1 MSDFFYSQKYFNN
14 FNRTLFWVSSV
25 TDISHSI
32 YKSQFLLSLHLLKL
46 KRVLNN
52 KCIMEKEVQ
61 KLICDANEAVARV
74 AHKTNEVCAIYPITP
89 ASPMGEH
96 VDVYSSNG
104 ETNIWNNIPRIV
116 EMQSEGGAAG
126 AVHGSLQAGALTTT
140 FTASQG
146 LLLMIPNMYKIAG
159 ELLPTVI
166 HVAARTIATHALSIF
181 GDHSDVMATRQTGF
195 SMLFG
200 GSVQEAQDFALIS
213 QTATLKSRIPFLNI
227 FDGFRTSHE
236 ISKIDAI
243 SDNTIKSMM
252 PEDKIMA
259 HKKRSLDPDH
269 PVVRGTSQNPDV
281 FFQAREAANTF
292 YDKVP
297 EIVQNTMDEF
307 YKHTGRKY
315 SLFYYVGHQEAEKLI
330 VIMGSGQGPVLE
342 AVDTM
347 VKNGEKVGA
356 IIVRLFR
363 PFSISHFI
371 DAIPKTVKNVAVL
384 DRTKEPGSIGEPL
397 YLDIVTAFNESNRD
411 MPRIIG
417 GRFGLSSKEFDPA
430 MVKSVYDEL
439 DKDIPKNHFTIGIND
454 DVSHTSLEIGSRL
467 ETVKSTFNCMFY
479 GLGSDGT
486 VGANKNSIKI
496 IGETTDNY
504 VQGYFV
510 YDSKKAGAQTV
521 SHLRF
526 GPKPIYSTYLIH
538 KANFIAC
545 HQFNFIEKYDILKNI
560 KKGGTFLLNAPFS
573 NETIWNN
580 LPRRMQEEI
589 IENELEFYVIDA
601 TNVAQ
606 EAKLGKRTNTIL
618 QTCFF
623 AISGIL
629 PKEEAIEKIKNAIV
643 KSYAHKGDKVVQMNF
658 NAVDKSLEN
667 LQKVDYPKKITNNRE
682 LKSMMTGTDDPF
694 VKEILGKILAGK
706 GDELPVSAFPVDG
719 TFPTGTTQYEKRGIA
734 DFIPIWDDEHLCTQ
748 CNKCVVICPHAAIRA
763 KVVSNTDLVDAPKTL
778 KTIAA
783 KGRPFKSDV
792 ESYVLQVSP
801 EDCTGCDLC
810 VAVCP
815 AVSKEIDDF
824 KSINM
829 HKKLDVEKEENINW
843 DYFVNLPEYDRT
855 ALQITN
861 VKGSQF
867 LEPLFEF
874 SGACS
879 GCGETPYIKLLTQL
893 FGDSILIA
901 NATGCSS
908 IYGGNL
914 PTTPYKTNEFG
925 RGPAWANSLFEDN
938 AEFGLGMKLALSKK
952 QEIAVDLLKSLELLV
967 GSEIVEAILN
977 NPEETEIQKAKK
989 IDDIEILKKTLKTI
1003 DNDDDAV
1010 KLNQLT
1016 EYLRRKAV
1024 WILGGDGWAYDIG
1037 YGGVDHVLASGEDI
1051 NIMVLDTE
1059 VYSNT
1064 GGQTSKATPLGASAK
1079 FSVSGKR
1086 TSKKSL
1092 ALQAV
1097 SYENVY
1103 VAQVAIGAKDL
1114 QTLKAIEEAM
1124 AYPGPSI
1131 IIAYSHCGE
1140 HGYDL
1145 KDGALQQEK
1154 AVETGYWPL
1163 FRFNPSKPKGKK
1175 FKLDSKAPSLPL
1187 SDFMYNETRFTRV
1200 VKENAELGESL
1211 LKQAQEEVNNKWER
1225 LDLYRNM

>member
-1 MSDFFYSQKYFNN
+1 MK
-14 FNRTLFWVSSV
+14 
-25 TDISHSI
+25 
-32 YKSQFLLSLHLLKL
+32 
-46 KRVLNN
+46 N
-52 KCIMEKEVQ
+52 KTQ
-61 KLICDANEAVARV
+61 KLICDANEAVAIV
-74 AHKTNEVCAIYPITP
+74 SHKVNEVCAIYPITP

-104 ETNIWNNIPRIV
+104 QKNIWGNIPRIV
-116 EMQSEGGAAG
+116 EMQSEGGASG

-181 GDHSDVMATRQTGF
+181 GDHSDVMAARQTGF

-200 GSVQEAQDFALIS
+200 GSVQEAMDFALIS
-213 QTATLKSRIPFLNI
+213 QVATLKSRIPFLNI

-243 SDNTIKSMM
+243 PDDVIKAMM
-252 PEDKIMA
+252 PEDEIMA

-269 PVVRGTSQNPDV
+269 PVIRGTSQNPDV
-281 FFQAREAANTF
+281 FFQAREASNPF
-292 YDKVP
+292 YEKVP
-297 EIVQNTMDEF
+297 EIVQKVMDDF

-315 SLFYYVGHQEAEKLI
+315 SLFHYIGHLEAERVI
-330 VIMGSGQGPVLE
+330 IIMGSGEG
-342 AVDTM
+342 AVRETVNTM
-347 VKNGEKVGA
+347 VNQDEKVGA
-356 IIVRLFR
+356 LFVRLFR

-371 DAIPKTVKNVAVL
+371 EELPKTVKKIAVL
-384 DRTKEPGSIGEPL
+384 DRTKEPGSTGEPL
-397 YLDIVTAFNESNRD
+397 YLDVVTAFAESTRK
-411 MPRIIG
+411 MPTIVG
-417 GRFGLSSKEFDPA
+417 GRYGLSSKEFNPA
-430 MVKSVYDEL
+430 MVKGVYDEL
-439 DKDIPKNHFTIGIND
+439 IKATPKNHFTIGIND
-454 DVSHTSLEIGSRL
+454 DVSHTSLTYNPVFNTQKE
-467 ETVKSTFNCMFY
+467 TFNCMFY

-496 IGETTDNY
+496 IGETTNNY

-510 YDSKKAGAQTV
+510 YDSKKAGAQTI

-526 GPKPIYSTYLIH
+526 GPDPIYASYLIN
-538 KANFIAC
+538 AADFVAC
-545 HQFNFIEKYDILKNI
+545 HQFNFIQKYDVLKKI
-560 KKGGTFLLNAPFS
+560 KKGGTFLLNSPYS
-573 NETIWNN
+573 NTKIWDV
-580 LPRRMQEEI
+580 LPQIMQEEI
-589 IENELEFYVIDA
+589 IDKELKFYVVDA
-601 TNVAQ
+601 SKVAL
-606 EAKLGKRTNTIL
+606 EANLGKRTNTIL

-623 AISGIL
+623 AISGVL
-629 PKEEAIEKIKNAIV
+629 PKDEAIQKIKDAIV
-643 KSYAHKGDKVVQMNF
+643 KSYSHKGDKIVQMNF

-667 LQKVDYPKKITNNRE
+667 LQQVKYSKRITSDTQ
-682 LKSMMTGTDDPF
+682 LKPIMSGNPDPF
-694 VKEILGKILAGK
+694 VKEVLGMILQGK
-706 GDELPVSAFPVDG
+706 GDDLPVSAFPVDG
-719 TFPTGTTQYEKRGIA
+719 TFPVGTTQYEKRGIA
-734 DFIPIWDDEHLCTQ
+734 DFIPIWDDENLCTQ
-748 CNKCVVICPHAAIRA
+748 CNKCVAICPHAAIRA
-763 KVVSNTDLVDAPKTL
+763 KVVSNKDLVNAPKSL
-778 KTIAA
+778 KTVPA
-783 KGRPFKSDV
+783 KGRPFNSET

-801 EDCTGCDLC
+801 QDCTGCDLC

-815 AVSKEIDDF
+815 AISKEIDDF

-829 HKKLDVEKEENINW
+829 KKKLDVETEEVINW
-843 DYFVNLPEYDRT
+843 DYFINLPNYNRAE
-855 ALQITN
+855 LQITN

-879 GCGETPYIKLLTQL
+879 GCGETPYIKMLTQL
-893 FGDSILIA
+893 YGDSILIA

-938 AEFGLGMKLALSKK
+938 AEFGFGMKLALSKK
-952 QEIAVDLLKSLELLV
+952 QEIAINLLKSLELLV
-967 GSEIVEAILN
+967 GSKIVEAILN
-977 NPEETEIQKAKK
+977 NPEETEAQKKQK
-989 IDDIEILKKTLKTI
+989 IEDIITLKKTLELL
-1003 DNDDDAV
+1003 DNDDDAI
-1010 KLNQLT
+1010 KLNHLT
-1016 EYLRRKAV
+1016 EYLRKKAV

-1086 TSKKSL
+1086 TGKKSL

-1097 SYENVY
+1097 SYGNVY
-1103 VAQVAIGAKDL
+1103 VAQVAMGAKDL
-1114 QTLKAIEEAM
+1114 QTLKAIEEAA
-1124 AYPGPSI
+1124 AYPGTSI
-1131 IIAYSHCGE
+1131 IIAYSQCIE

-1145 KDGALQQEK
+1145 KNGASQQAK
-1154 AVETGYWPL
+1154 AVETGFWPL
-1163 FRFNPSKPKGKK
+1163 FRFDPSKPKGKK
-1175 FKLDSKAPSLPL
+1175 FKLDSKAPSAPI
-1187 SDFMYNETRFTRV
+1187 SDFMYNESRFTRV
-1200 VKENAELGESL
+1200 VKENAKLGAKL
-1211 LKQAQEEVNNKWER
+1211 LKEAQEEVNTKWER
-1225 LDLYRNM
+1225 LELFRGL

>member
-1 MSDFFYSQKYFNN
+1 MKKN
-14 FNRTLFWVSSV
+14 FP
-25 TDISHSI
+25 
-32 YKSQFLLSLHLLKL
+32 
-46 KRVLNN
+46 
-52 KCIMEKEVQ
+52 

-96 VDVYSSNG
+96 VDVFSSKG
-104 ETNIWNNIPRIV
+104 QKNIWGNVPRIV
-116 EMQSEGGAAG
+116 EMQSEGGASG

-159 ELLPTVI
+159 ELLPSVI
-166 HVAARTIATHALSIF
+166 HVAARTVATHALSIF

-200 GSVQEAQDFALIS
+200 GSVQEAMDFALIS
-213 QTATLKSRIPFLNI
+213 QVAALRSRVPFLNI

-243 SDNTIKSMM
+243 PDDVIKAMM
-252 PEDKIMA
+252 PEDKIME

-269 PVVRGTSQNPDV
+269 PVIRGTSQNPDV
-281 FFQAREAANTF
+281 FFQAREASNP
-292 YDKVP
+292 YYEKVP
-297 EIVQNTMDEF
+297 GIVQEVMDDF
-307 YKHTGRKY
+307 YKHTGRRY
-315 SLFYYVGHQEAEKLI
+315 SVFYYLGHPEAERVV
-330 VIMGSGQGPVLE
+330 VIMGSGQGAVRE
-342 AVDTM
+342 AVEAMANKD
-347 VKNGEKVGA
+347 EKVGVVF
-356 IIVRLFR
+356 VRLYR
-363 PFSISHFI
+363 PFSVSHFI
-371 DAIPKTVKNVAVL
+371 ESLPASVKKIAVL
-384 DRTKEPGSIGEPL
+384 DRTKEPGSTGEPL
-397 YLDIVTAFNESNRD
+397 YQDVITALVENHRNID
-411 MPRIIG
+411 VIG
-417 GRFGLSSKEFDPA
+417 GRYGLSSKEFTPQ
-430 MVKSVYDEL
+430 MVKGVFDEL
-439 DKDIPKNHFTIGIND
+439 AKEKPKNHFTVGIND
-454 DVSHTSLEIGSRL
+454 DISHTSLESDPAFK
-467 ETVKSTFNCMFY
+467 VKRTTINCMFY

-496 IGETTDNY
+496 IGDTTENY

-510 YDSKKAGAQTV
+510 YDSKKAGAQTI

-526 GPKPIYSTYLIH
+526 GPEPIYSSYLID
-538 KANFIAC
+538 KADFIAS
-545 HQFNFIEKYDILKNI
+545 HQFNFIERYDMIADLKQ
-560 KKGGTFLLNAPFS
+560 GGTFLLNSPFS
-573 NETIWNN
+573 KEEIWDK
-580 LPRRMQEEI
+580 LPKKMQEGI
-589 IENELEFYVIDA
+589 IEKEAKFYVVDA
-601 TNVAQ
+601 TKVAH
-606 EAKLGKRTNTIL
+606 EANLGKRTNTVL

-629 PKEEAIEKIKNAIV
+629 PKDEAIQKIKDAIV
-643 KSYAHKGDKVVQMNF
+643 KSYAHKGDAVVEMNF

-667 LQKVDYPKKITNNRE
+667 LYQVDYPKKVSSE
-682 LKSMMTGTDDPF
+682 KGLLSAMTDAPDGF
-694 VKEILGKILAGK
+694 VKEVLEKILGGH

-719 TFPTGTTQYEKRGIA
+719 TFPTGTTQYEKSGIA
-734 DFIPIWDDEHLCTQ
+734 NFIPIWDDEVLCTQ
-748 CNKCVVICPHAAIRA
+748 CNKCVAICPHAAIRA
-763 KVVSNTDLVDAPKTL
+763 KVVPNEVMADAPDSL
-778 KTIAA
+778 KSVPA
-783 KGRPFKSDV
+783 KGRPFSTET

-815 AVSKEIDDF
+815 AESKEIENF
-824 KSINM
+824 KAINM
-829 HKKLDVEKEENINW
+829 RKKLDFDAVENVNW
-843 DYFVNLPEYDRT
+843 DYFINLPDYDRS

-879 GCGETPYIKLLTQL
+879 GCGETPYIKMLTQL
-893 FGDSILIA
+893 YGDSIIIA

-914 PTTPYKTNEFG
+914 PTTPYKTNKDG

-938 AEFGLGMKLALSKK
+938 AEFGFGMKLALTKK
-952 QEIAVDLLKSLELLV
+952 QEIAVNLLKQLKNVVGEELT
-967 GSEIVEAILN
+967 EAILT
-977 NPEETEIQKAKK
+977 NPEETEEQRGQKFDDIDSLKEILAGVKDNPDAKK
-989 IDDIEILKKTLKTI
+989 LS
-1003 DNDDDAV
+1003 
-1010 KLNQLT
+1010 QLT
-1016 EYLRRKAV
+1016 EYLRKKGV

-1037 YGGVDHVLASGEDI
+1037 YGGVDHVLASGEDV

-1086 TSKKSL
+1086 TGKKSL
-1092 ALQAV
+1092 ALQAI

-1103 VAQVAIGAKDL
+1103 VAQVAMGAKDL
-1114 QTLKAIEEAM
+1114 QTLKAIEEAA
-1124 AYPGPSI
+1124 AYPGPSLI
-1131 IIAYSHCGE
+1131 VAYSHCGE

-1145 KDGALQQEK
+1145 KDGATQQQK

-1163 FRFNPSKPKGKK
+1163 FRFDPSKPKGKK
-1175 FKLDSKAPSLPL
+1175 FKLDSKEPTKPL

-1200 VKENAELGESL
+1200 VKEDAALGEKL
-1211 LKQAQEEVNNKWER
+1211 LKQAQEEVETKWER
-1225 LDLYRNM
+1225 LELFRNM

>member
-1 MSDFFYSQKYFNN
+1 MK
-14 FNRTLFWVSSV
+14 
-25 TDISHSI
+25 
-32 YKSQFLLSLHLLKL
+32 
-46 KRVLNN
+46 
-52 KCIMEKEVQ
+52 KEFP

-96 VDVYSSNG
+96 VDVYSSKNQQ
-104 ETNIWNNIPRIV
+104 NIWKNVPRIV
-116 EMQSEGGAAG
+116 EMQSEGGASG

-146 LLLMIPNMYKIAG
+146 LLLMIPNMYKMAG
-159 ELLPTVI
+159 ELLPSVI

-213 QTATLKSRIPFLNI
+213 QVATLNSRVPFLNI

-243 SDNTIKSMM
+243 PDDIIKAMM
-252 PEDKIMA
+252 PEDKIME
-259 HKKRSLDPDH
+259 HKKRSLDPDS
-269 PVVRGTSQNPDV
+269 PVIRGTSQNPDV
-281 FFQAREAANTF
+281 FFQAREAANN
-292 YDKVP
+292 YYQKVP
-297 EIVQNTMDEF
+297 GIVQETMDEF
-307 YKHTGRKY
+307 YEHTGRRY
-315 SLFYYVGHQEAEKLI
+315 SLFYYVGHPEAEKVV
-330 VIMGSGQGPVLE
+330 VIMGSAQGPVME

-363 PFSISHFI
+363 PFSISHFV
-371 DAIPKTVKNVAVL
+371 DALPKTVKKVAVL
-384 DRTKEPGSIGEPL
+384 DRTKEPGSTGEPL
-397 YLDIVTAFNESNRD
+397 YLDIVTAFAESDRD
-411 MPRIIG
+411 MPKIIG
-417 GRFGLSSKEFDPA
+417 GRYGLSSKEFDPA
-430 MVKSVYDEL
+430 MVKAVYDEL
-439 DKDIPKNHFTIGIND
+439 DKENSKNHFTIGIND
-454 DVSHTSLEIGSRL
+454 DVSNTSLEIGSRFH
-467 ETVKSTFNCMFY
+467 TVKNTFNCMFY

-526 GPKPIYSTYLIH
+526 GPDPIYSTYLIH

-560 KKGGTFLLNAPFS
+560 KKGGTFLLNSPFS
-573 NETIWNN
+573 KDDIWEI
-580 LPRRMQEEI
+580 LPKKMQEEI
-589 IENELEFYVIDA
+589 IENELDFYVIDA
-601 TNVAQ
+601 SKVAH
-606 EAKLGKRTNTIL
+606 EAKLGKRTNTVL

-623 AISGIL
+623 AISGVL
-629 PKEEAIEKIKNAIV
+629 PKDEAIQKIKDAIV
-643 KSYAHKGDKVVQMNF
+643 KSYSHKGDKVVQMNF

-667 LQKVDYPKKITNNRE
+667 LQKVAYPKQITSETE
-682 LKSMMTGTDDPF
+682 LKPMMTGDADPF
-694 VKEILGKILAGK
+694 VKEVLGKILAGK
-706 GDELPVSAFPVDG
+706 GDELPVSAFPADG
-719 TFPTGTTQYEKRGIA
+719 TFPTGTTQFEKRGIA
-734 DFIPIWDDEHLCTQ
+734 DNVPVWDDEHLCTQ

-763 KVVSNTDLVDAPKTL
+763 KVVSNEELAGAPSSL
-778 KTIAA
+778 KSVPA
-783 KGRPFKSDV
+783 KGRPFTSDK

-801 EDCTGCDLC
+801 QDCTGCDLC

-815 AVSKEIDDF
+815 AISKEDPDF
-824 KSINM
+824 RAINM
-829 HKKLDVEKEENINW
+829 HSKLKVEAEEDPNW
-843 DYFVNLPEYDRT
+843 DYFINLPDYNRT
-855 ALQITN
+855 ELQITN

-893 FGDSILIA
+893 YGDSILIA

-938 AEFGLGMKLALSKK
+938 AEFGFGMKLALSKK
-952 QEIAVDLLKSLELLV
+952 QEIAVNLLKSLELLV
-967 GSEIVEAILN
+967 GTEIVEAILN
-977 NPEETEIQKAKK
+977 NPEENEAQKAKK
-989 IDDIEILKKTLKTI
+989 FADIETLKKTLALL
-1003 DNDDDAV
+1003 DNNEDAV

-1016 EYLRRKAV
+1016 EYLRKKSV

-1114 QTLKAIEEAM
+1114 QSLKAIEEAE
-1124 AYPGPSI
+1124 AYPGPSL

-1145 KDGALQQEK
+1145 KDGAVHQEK
-1154 AVETGYWPL
+1154 AVKTGYWPL
-1163 FRFNPSKPKGKK
+1163 FRFDPSKPKGKK
-1175 FKLDSKAPSLPL
+1175 FKLDSKAPSAPL
-1187 SDFMYNETRFTRV
+1187 EEFMYMETRFSRV
-1200 VKENAELGESL
+1200 VKDDAELGAKL
-1211 LKQAQEEVNNKWER
+1211 LEQAQEEVETRWER
-1225 LDLYRNM
+1225 LELYRDM

>member
-1 MSDFFYSQKYFNN
+1 MKKDFP
-14 FNRTLFWVSSV
+14 
-25 TDISHSI
+25 
-32 YKSQFLLSLHLLKL
+32 
-46 KRVLNN
+46 
-52 KCIMEKEVQ
+52 

-96 VDVYSSNG
+96 VDVFSSKG
-104 ETNIWNNIPRIV
+104 EKNIWGNVPRIV
-116 EMQSEGGAAG
+116 EMQSEGGASG

-159 ELLPTVI
+159 ELLPSVI
-166 HVAARTIATHALSIF
+166 HVAARTVATHALSIF
-181 GDHSDVMATRQTGF
+181 GDHSDVMAARQTGF

-200 GSVQEAQDFALIS
+200 GSVQEAMDFALIA
-213 QTATLKSRIPFLNI
+213 QIATLKSRVPFLNV

-236 ISKIDAI
+236 ISKIDSI
-243 SDNTIKSMM
+243 PDDVIKAMI
-252 PEDKIMA
+252 PEEAVMA
-259 HKKRSLDPDH
+259 HKNRSLDPDH

-281 FFQAREAANTF
+281 FFQAREAANT
-292 YDKVP
+292 YYGKVP
-297 EIVQNTMDEF
+297 EIVQDTMNEF
-307 YKHTGRKY
+307 YGHTGRRY
-315 SLFYYVGHQEAEKLI
+315 SLFYYVGHEEAEKVI
-330 VIMGSGQGPVLE
+330 VIMGSGQGPVIE

-363 PFSISHFI
+363 PFSIGHFI
-371 DAIPKTVKNVAVL
+371 DALPKSVKKVAVL
-384 DRTKEPGSIGEPL
+384 DRTKEPGSTGEPL
-397 YLDIVTAFNESNRD
+397 YLDVVAAFAESERA
-411 MPRIIG
+411 MPTIIG
-417 GRFGLSSKEFDPA
+417 GRYGLSSKEFDPA
-430 MVKSVYDEL
+430 MVKAVYDEL
-439 DKDIPKNHFTIGIND
+439 DKPTPKKHFTIGIND
-454 DVSHTSLEIGSRL
+454 DVSHTSLEVGERL
-467 ETVKSTFNCMFY
+467 QTVKNTFNCMFY

-526 GPKPIYSTYLIH
+526 GPKPIYSSYLIH
-538 KANFIAC
+538 KADFIAC

-560 KKGGTFLLNAPFS
+560 KKGGTFLLNAPYS
-573 NETIWNN
+573 KEGIWDK
-580 LPRRMQEEI
+580 LPQRMQEEI
-589 IENELEFYVIDA
+589 IENELEFYVVDA
-601 TNVAQ
+601 TKVAH
-606 EAKLGKRTNTIL
+606 EAKLGKRTNTVL

-643 KSYAHKGDKVVQMNF
+643 KSYAHKGDKIVQMNF
-658 NAVDKSLEN
+658 DAVDTSLEN
-667 LQKVDYPKKITNNRE
+667 LQKVDYPKRVTNHRK
-682 LKSMMTGTDDPF
+682 LKPMMTGTDDPF
-694 VKEILGKILAGK
+694 VRDILGKILAGK

-719 TFPTGTTQYEKRGIA
+719 TFPTGTSQYEKRGIA
-734 DFIPIWDDEHLCTQ
+734 DYIPIWDDAGLCTQ
-748 CNKCVVICPHAAIRA
+748 CNKCVAICPHAAIRA
-763 KVVSNTDLVDAPKTL
+763 KVVRNEDLIDAPTTL
-778 KTIAA
+778 KAVPA
-783 KGRPFKSDV
+783 KGRPFNGET

-815 AVSKEIDDF
+815 AESKEIADF

-829 HKKLDVEKEENINW
+829 HRKIDFDAVEDKNW
-843 DYFVNLPEYDRT
+843 EYFIDLPDYDRT

-879 GCGETPYIKLLTQL
+879 GCGETPYIKMLTQL
-893 FGDSILIA
+893 YGDSILIA

-914 PTTPYKTNEFG
+914 PTTPYKKNKEG

-938 AEFGLGMKLALSKK
+938 AEFGFGMKLALSKK
-952 QEIAVDLLKSLELLV
+952 QEIAVQLLQSLESLV
-967 GSEIVEAILN
+967 GTELVEAILN
-977 NPEETEIQKAKK
+977 NQEANETQRDEKFKQLEALQELLKTSEDPNAKK
-989 IDDIEILKKTLKTI
+989 LR
-1003 DNDDDAV
+1003 
-1010 KLNQLT
+1010 QMT
-1016 EYLRRKAV
+1016 EYLRRKSV

-1103 VAQVAIGAKDL
+1103 VAQVAMGAKDI
-1114 QTLKAIEEAM
+1114 QTLKAIEEAE
-1124 AYPGPSI
+1124 AYPGPSLI
-1131 IIAYSHCGE
+1131 VAYSHCGE

-1145 KDGALQQEK
+1145 KDGALQQQK

-1163 FRFNPSKPKGKK
+1163 FRFDPSKPKGKK
-1175 FKLDSKAPSLPL
+1175 FKLDSKEPTAPL
-1187 SDFMYNETRFTRV
+1187 SDFMYNETRFSRV
-1200 VKENAELGESL
+1200 VKENAELGEAL
-1211 LKQAQEEVNNKWER
+1211 LQQAQEEVETRWER
-1225 LDLYRNM
+1225 LELFRSM

>member
-1 MSDFFYSQKYFNN
+1 MK
-14 FNRTLFWVSSV
+14 
-25 TDISHSI
+25 
-32 YKSQFLLSLHLLKL
+32 
-46 KRVLNN
+46 KRFP
-52 KCIMEKEVQ
+52 

-96 VDVYSSNG
+96 VDVYSSKG
-104 ETNIWNNIPRIV
+104 QTNIWDNIPRIV

-126 AVHGSLQAGALTTT
+126 AVHGALQAGALTTT

-146 LLLMIPNMYKIAG
+146 LLLMIPNMYKMAG
-159 ELLPTVI
+159 ELLPSVI
-166 HVAARTIATHALSIF
+166 HVAARTVATHALSIF
-181 GDHSDVMATRQTGF
+181 GDHSDVMAARQTGF
-195 SMLFG
+195 AMLFG

-213 QTATLKSRIPFLNI
+213 QVATLKSRIPFLNI

-236 ISKIDAI
+236 ISKIDSIPDDVITA
-243 SDNTIKSMM
+243 MM
-252 PEDKIMA
+252 PEDKILE

-269 PVVRGTSQNPDV
+269 PVIRGTSQNPDV
-281 FFQAREAANTF
+281 FFQAREAANKF
-292 YDKVP
+292 YEKVP
-297 EIVQNTMDEF
+297 GIVEVTMNEF
-307 YKHTGRKY
+307 YEHTGRRY
-315 SLFYYVGHQEAEKLI
+315 SLFYYEGHPEAER
-330 VIMGSGQGPVLE
+330 VIILMGSGEGAARE
-342 AVDTM
+342 AVETM
-347 VKNGEKVGA
+347 VKNGEKVGVLF
-356 IIVRLFR
+356 VRLFR
-363 PFSISHFI
+363 PFSIKHFV
-371 DAIPKTVKNVAVL
+371 DELPETVKKIAVL
-384 DRTKEPGSIGEPL
+384 DRTKEPGSVGEPL
-397 YLDIVTAFNESNRD
+397 YLDVITALNESDLD
-411 MPRIIG
+411 MPIVVG
-417 GRFGLSSKEFDPA
+417 GRYGLSSKEFTPQ
-430 MVKSVYDEL
+430 MVKGVYDEL
-439 DKDIPKNHFTIGIND
+439 LDDKPKNHFTVGIND
-454 DVSHTSLEIGSRL
+454 DVTFTSLPIDDSFKIEN
-467 ETVKSTFNCMFY
+467 STINCMFY

-496 IGETTDNY
+496 IGDTTDNY

-510 YDSKKAGAQTV
+510 YDSKKAGAQTI

-526 GPKPIYSTYLIH
+526 GPNHIYSSYLID
-538 KANFIAC
+538 KADFIAS
-545 HQFNFIEKYDILKNI
+545 HQYKFI
-560 KKGGTFLLNAPFS
+560 KKYNMVADLKHGGTFLLNSPYS
-573 NETIWNN
+573 KDDIWNH
-580 LPRRMQEEI
+580 LPKRIQKEI
-589 IENELEFYVIDA
+589 IDKEANFYVIDA
-601 TNVAQ
+601 TKVAT
-606 EAKLGKRTNTIL
+606 ESNLGKRTNTVL

-629 PKEEAIEKIKNAIV
+629 PKEEAIQRIKDAIV
-643 KSYAHKGDKVVQMNF
+643 KSYSHKGESMVKMNF
-658 NAVDKSLEN
+658 TAVDNSLAN
-667 LQKVDYPKKITNNRE
+667 LEQVDYPKAVTSERHLETAMHNAPE
-682 LKSMMTGTDDPF
+682 GF
-694 VKEILGKILAGK
+694 VTEVLEKILGGF

-719 TFPTGTTQYEKRGIA
+719 TFPTGTSQYEKSGIA
-734 DFIPIWDDEHLCTQ
+734 NTVPVWDDINLCTQ
-748 CNKCVVICPHAAIRA
+748 CNKCVAICPHAAIRA
-763 KVVSNTDLVDAPKTL
+763 KVVNNDELSNAPASL
-778 KTIAA
+778 QSIAA
-783 KGRPFKSDV
+783 KGRPFNKDE

-801 EDCTGCDLC
+801 QDCTGCDLC

-815 AVSKEIDDF
+815 AVSKEDENF
-824 KSINM
+824 KAINM
-829 HKKLDVEKEENINW
+829 HKKLKVEKEEDANW
-843 DYFVNLPEYDRT
+843 DYFVNLPDYNRA

-893 FGDSILIA
+893 YGDSILIA

-938 AEFGLGMKLALSKK
+938 AEFGYGMRLALSKK
-952 QEIAVDLLKSLELLV
+952 QEIAANLLRSIENEIGTELAD
-967 GSEIVEAILN
+967 AILN
-977 NPEETEIQKAKK
+977 NPEKTEAEKAENFKNIDKLKIKLASIDNEKAKK
-989 IDDIEILKKTLKTI
+989 LS
-1003 DNDDDAV
+1003 
-1010 KLNQLT
+1010 QLT
-1016 EYLRRKAV
+1016 EYLRKKSV

-1037 YGGVDHVLASGEDI
+1037 YGGVDHILASGEDI

-1103 VAQVAIGAKDL
+1103 VAQIAIGAKDL
-1114 QTLKAIEEAM
+1114 QTLKAIEEAE

-1145 KDGALQQEK
+1145 ADGAFQQVK
-1154 AVETGYWPL
+1154 AVESGYWPL

-1175 FKLDSKAPSLPL
+1175 FRLDSKAPSIPL
-1187 SDFMYNETRFTRV
+1187 KDFMYNETRFNRV
-1200 VKENAELGESL
+1200 VKDDAELGAKL
-1211 LKQAQEEVNNKWER
+1211 LEQAQTEVNSKWER
-1225 LDLYRNM
+1225 LELYRDM

>member
-1 MSDFFYSQKYFNN
+1 
-14 FNRTLFWVSSV
+14 
-25 TDISHSI
+25 
-32 YKSQFLLSLHLLKL
+32 
-46 KRVLNN
+46 
-52 KCIMEKEVQ
+52 MEREFQ

-104 ETNIWNNIPRIV
+104 EKNIWNNIPRIV

-126 AVHGSLQAGALTTT
+126 AVHGSLQGGALTTT

-166 HVAARTIATHALSIF
+166 HVAARTVATHALSIF
-181 GDHSDVMATRQTGF
+181 GDHSDVMAARQTGF
-195 SMLFG
+195 SMVFG
-200 GSVQEAQDFALIS
+200 GTVQEVHDFSLIS
-213 QTATLKSRIPFLNI
+213 QVATLKSRIPFLNI

-243 SDNTIKSMM
+243 PDDIIKAMM
-252 PEDKIMA
+252 PEDKIMD

-269 PVVRGTSQNPDV
+269 PVIRGTSQNPDV
-281 FFQAREAANTF
+281 FFQAREAVNLF

-307 YKHTGRKY
+307 YEHTGRKY
-315 SLFYYVGHQEAEKLI
+315 SLFYYVGHPEAEKVI
-330 VIMGSGQGPVLE
+330 VIMGSGQGPVME
-342 AVDTM
+342 AVETM
-347 VKNGEKVGA
+347 NKNGEKVGA
-356 IIVRLFR
+356 LIVRLYR
-363 PFSISHFI
+363 PFSINHFI
-371 DAIPKTVKNVAVL
+371 DALPKTVRNIAVL
-384 DRTKEPGSIGEPL
+384 DRTKEPGSTGEPL
-397 YLDIVTAFNESNRD
+397 YLDVVTAFVESDRN
-411 MPRIIG
+411 MPNIIG
-417 GRFGLSSKEFDPA
+417 GRYGLSSKEFDPA
-430 MVKSVYDEL
+430 MVKAVYDEL
-439 DKDIPKNHFTIGIND
+439 DKDQPKNHFTIGIND
-454 DVSHTSLEIGSRL
+454 DVTHKSLEIGQRL
-467 ETVKSTFNCMFY
+467 KTVKNTFNCMFY

-526 GPKPIYSTYLIH
+526 GPEPIYSTYLIH
-538 KANFIAC
+538 EADFIAC
-545 HQFNFIEKYDILKNI
+545 HQFNFIEKYDLLKNI
-560 KKGGTFLLNAPFS
+560 KKGGTFLLNAPYS
-573 NETIWNN
+573 RKEIWYK
-580 LPRRMQEEI
+580 LPKRMQEEI
-589 IENELEFYVIDA
+589 VYNDLTFYVVDA
-601 TNVAQ
+601 TKVAQ
-606 EAKLGKRTNTIL
+606 EAKLGKRTNTVL

-623 AISGIL
+623 AISGVL
-629 PKEEAIEKIKNAIV
+629 PKDEAIKKIKDAIV
-643 KSYAHKGDKVVQMNF
+643 KSYSHKGEMVVQMNF
-658 NAVDKSLEN
+658 NAVDKSLGN
-667 LQKVDYPKKITNNRE
+667 LKKVNYPKKITNDRK
-682 LKSMMTGTDDPF
+682 LKPLISGTDDPF
-694 VKEILGKILAGK
+694 IKEVLGKILAGK
-706 GDELPVSAFPVDG
+706 GDDLPVSAFPVDG
-719 TFPTGTTQYEKRGIA
+719 TFPLGTSQFEKRGIA
-734 DFIPIWDDEHLCTQ
+734 DFIPVWDDENLCTQ
-748 CNKCVVICPHAAIRA
+748 CNKCIVICPHAAIRA
-763 KVVSNTDLVDAPKTL
+763 KVVLNTELADAPVSL
-778 KTIAA
+778 KTVPA
-783 KGRPFKSDV
+783 KGRPFSAET

-815 AVSKEIDDF
+815 ALSKQIDDF

-829 HKKLDVEKEENINW
+829 RNKREVEVVENANW
-843 DYFVNLPEYDRT
+843 DYFVNLPYYDRS

-861 VKGSQF
+861 IKGSQF

-893 FGDSILIA
+893 YGDSILIA

-914 PTTPYKTNEFG
+914 PTTPYKTNKFG

-967 GSEIVEAILN
+967 GTEIVEAILN
-977 NPEETEIQKAKK
+977 NPEETETQKAKK
-989 IDDIEILKKTLKTI
+989 IADIETLKKTLKTI

-1016 EYLRRKAV
+1016 EYLRKKAV
-1024 WILGGDGWAYDIG
+1024 WVLGGDGWAYDIG
-1037 YGGVDHVLASGEDI
+1037 FGGVDHVLASGEDI

-1092 ALQAV
+1092 ALQAI
-1097 SYENVY
+1097 SYQNVY
-1103 VAQVAIGAKDL
+1103 VAQVAIGAKDM
-1114 QTLKAIEEAM
+1114 QTLKAIEEAA
-1124 AYPGPSI
+1124 AYPGASI
-1131 IIAYSHCGE
+1131 IIAYSPCIE

-1145 KDGALQQEK
+1145 KDGALQQDR
-1154 AVETGYWPL
+1154 AVNTGYWPL

-1175 FKLDSKAPSLPL
+1175 FKLDSKAPSVPL
-1187 SDFMYNETRFTRV
+1187 SEFMYNETRFTRV
-1200 VKENAELGESL
+1200 VKDDAELGEAL
-1211 LKQAQEEVNNKWER
+1211 LKQAQEEVESKWER
-1225 LDLYRNM
+1225 LELYRNM

>member
-1 MSDFFYSQKYFNN
+1 MKKTFS
-14 FNRTLFWVSSV
+14 
-25 TDISHSI
+25 
-32 YKSQFLLSLHLLKL
+32 
-46 KRVLNN
+46 
-52 KCIMEKEVQ
+52 

-96 VDVYSSNG
+96 VDVFSSKG
-104 ETNIWNNIPRIV
+104 EKNIWDNIPRIV
-116 EMQSEGGAAG
+116 EMQSEGGASG

-166 HVAARTIATHALSIF
+166 HVAARTVATHALSIF
-181 GDHSDVMATRQTGF
+181 GDHSDVMAARQTGF

-200 GSVQEAQDFALIS
+200 GSVQEAMDFALIA
-213 QTATLKSRIPFLNI
+213 QVATLRSRIPFLNV

-243 SDNTIKSMM
+243 PDDVIKVMM
-252 PEDKIMA
+252 PEDKIMD
-259 HKKRSLDPDH
+259 HKNRSLDPDH
-269 PVVRGTSQNPDV
+269 PVIRGTSQNPDV
-281 FFQAREAANTF
+281 FFQAREAANSYYQKVPDIVQETMDQF
-292 YDKVP
+292 YD
-297 EIVQNTMDEF
+297 
-307 YKHTGRKY
+307 HTGRKY
-315 SLFYYVGHQEAEKLI
+315 SLFYYLGHPEAERI
-330 VIMGSGQGPVLE
+330 IIIMGSGQGAARE
-342 AVDTM
+342 AVNSM
-347 VKNGEKVGA
+347 VDKGEKVGA
-356 IIVRLFR
+356 LFVRLFR

-371 DAIPKTVKNVAVL
+371 DELPKTVKKIAVL

-397 YLDIVTAFNESNRD
+397 YLDVITALTESEREMPIVV
-411 MPRIIG
+411 G
-417 GRFGLSSKEFDPA
+417 GRYGLSSKEFTPN
-430 MVKSVYDEL
+430 MVKGIYDEL
-439 DKDIPKNHFTIGIND
+439 LEDKPKNHFTVGIND
-454 DVSHTSLEIGSRL
+454 DVTHTSLAVDDSFNIEP
-467 ETVKSTFNCMFY
+467 STINCMFY

-496 IGETTDNY
+496 IGDTTDNY

-510 YDSKKAGAQTV
+510 YDSKKAGAQTI

-526 GPKPIYSTYLIH
+526 GPEPIYSSYLID
-538 KANFIAC
+538 KADFIAS
-545 HQFNFIEKYDILKNI
+545 HQFNFIEKYNMVGDLKH
-560 KKGGTFLLNAPFS
+560 GGTFLLNSPYS
-573 NETIWNN
+573 KDEIWDR
-580 LPRRMQEEI
+580 LPKRLQREI
-589 IENELEFYVIDA
+589 IEKEANFYIIDA
-601 TNVAQ
+601 SKVAQ
-606 EAKLGKRTNTIL
+606 ESNLGKRTNTVL

-629 PKEEAIEKIKNAIV
+629 PKEQAIQRIKDAIV
-643 KSYAHKGDKVVQMNF
+643 KSYSHRGDKIVQMNF
-658 NAVDKSLEN
+658 NAVDNSLAN
-667 LQKVDYPKKITNNRE
+667 LVKVDYPKEITSDKQ
-682 LKSMMTGTDDPF
+682 LQSAMTNAPDGF
-694 VKEILGKILAGK
+694 VKEVLEKILAGF

-719 TFPTGTTQYEKRGIA
+719 TFPTGTTQYEKSGIA
-734 DFIPIWDDEHLCTQ
+734 DFIPIWDDEVLCTQ
-748 CNKCVVICPHAAIRA
+748 CNKCVAICPHAAIRA
-763 KVVSNTDLVDAPKTL
+763 KVVPNTDLVNAPSSL
-778 KTIAA
+778 KKVPA
-783 KGRPFKSDV
+783 KGRPFKSDM

-815 AVSKEIDDF
+815 AESKEIENF

-829 HKKLDVEKEENINW
+829 RKKIDVDVEENVNW
-843 DYFVNLPEYDRT
+843 DYFIDLPDYDRT

-879 GCGETPYIKLLTQL
+879 GCGETPYIKMLTQL
-893 FGDSILIA
+893 YGDSILIA

-914 PTTPYKTNEFG
+914 PTTPYKTNKEG

-938 AEFGLGMKLALSKK
+938 AEFGFGMKLALTKK
-952 QEIAVDLLKSLELLV
+952 QEIAVNLLKALQPLIGDEL
-967 GSEIVEAILN
+967 VEAILN
-977 NPEETEIQKAKK
+977 NPEETEGQRSEKFAHLKELKK
-989 IDDIEILKKTLKTI
+989 ILATI
-1003 DNDDDAV
+1003 KNADSE
-1010 KLNQLT
+1010 KLNQMT
-1016 EYLRRKAV
+1016 EYLRKKAV

-1103 VAQVAIGAKDL
+1103 VAQVAMGAKDL
-1114 QTLKAIEEAM
+1114 QTLKAIEEAA
-1124 AYPGPSI
+1124 AYPGPSLI
-1131 IIAYSHCGE
+1131 VAYSHCGE

-1175 FKLDSKAPSLPL
+1175 FKLDSKAPTAPL

-1200 VKENAELGESL
+1200 VKDNAELGATL
-1211 LKQAQEEVNNKWER
+1211 LKQAQEEVETKWER
-1225 LDLYRNM
+1225 LELFRNM

>member
-1 MSDFFYSQKYFNN
+1 MK
-14 FNRTLFWVSSV
+14 
-25 TDISHSI
+25 
-32 YKSQFLLSLHLLKL
+32 
-46 KRVLNN
+46 N
-52 KCIMEKEVQ
+52 KVP
-61 KLICDANEAVARV
+61 KLICDANEAVARI

-96 VDVYSSNG
+96 VDVFSAKG
-104 ETNIWNNIPRIV
+104 EKNIWGNVPRIV

-126 AVHGSLQAGALTTT
+126 AVHGALQGGALTTT

-159 ELLPTVI
+159 ELLPNVI

-200 GSVQEAQDFALIS
+200 GSVQEAMDFALIS
-213 QTATLKSRIPFLNI
+213 QVATLKSRIPFLNI

-236 ISKIDAI
+236 ISKIDSI
-243 SDNTIKSMM
+243 PDDVIKAMM
-252 PEDKIMA
+252 PDDKIMK
-259 HKKRSLDPDH
+259 HKKRSLDPDQ
-269 PVVRGTSQNPDV
+269 PVIRGTSQNPDV
-281 FFQAREAANTF
+281 FFQAREAANS
-292 YDKVP
+292 YYKKVP
-297 EIVQNTMDEF
+297 GIVQEVMDEF
-307 YKHTGRKY
+307 YTHTGRKY
-315 SLFYYVGHQEAEKLI
+315 SLFYYIGHPEAERVAI
-330 VIMGSGQGPVLE
+330 IMGSGEG
-342 AVDTM
+342 AVRETVETM
-347 VKNGEKVGA
+347 VDKGEKVGA
-356 IIVRLFR
+356 VFVRLFR
-363 PFSISHFI
+363 PFSVEHFI
-371 DAIPKTVKNVAVL
+371 NSIPDTVKKIAVL

-397 YLDIVTAFNESNRD
+397 YLDVVTAFAESKRK
-411 MPRIIG
+411 MPMIIG
-417 GRFGLSSKEFDPA
+417 GRYGLSSKEFNPA
-430 MVKSVYDEL
+430 MVKGIYDEL
-439 DKDIPKNHFTIGIND
+439 LKVEPKNHFTIGIQD
-454 DVSHTSLEIGSRL
+454 DVGQTSLSYDPVFP
-467 ETVKSTFNCMFY
+467 TKKDTFNCMFY

-526 GPKPIYSTYLIH
+526 GPEHIYSSYLINT
-538 KANFIAC
+538 ADFVAC
-545 HQFNFIEKYDILKNI
+545 HQFNFVEKYDVLDHI
-560 KKGGTFLLNAPFS
+560 KKGGTFLLNAPYS
-573 NETIWNN
+573 KEEIWDQ
-580 LPRRMQEEI
+580 LPKVIQEEI
-589 IENELEFYVIDA
+589 LEKEVEFYIVDA
-601 TNVAQ
+601 TKVAH
-606 EAKLGKRTNTIL
+606 EAKLGKRTNTVL

-629 PKEEAIEKIKNAIV
+629 PREEAIKKIKDAIV
-643 KSYAHKGDKVVQMNF
+643 KTYSHKGDAVVEMNF
-658 NAVDKSLEN
+658 KAVDTALAHLE
-667 LQKVDYPKKITNNRE
+667 QVDYPKQVTTERE
-682 LKSMMTGTDDPF
+682 LKPIMTGEPDYF
-694 VKEILGKILAGK
+694 VQEILGKILAGK

-719 TFPTGTTQYEKRGIA
+719 TFPTGTSQYEKRGIA
-734 DFIPIWDDEHLCTQ
+734 DFIPIWDDEVLCTQ
-748 CNKCVVICPHAAIRA
+748 CNKCVAICPHAAIRA
-763 KVVSNTDLVDAPKTL
+763 KVVPNDVLTSAPGTL
-778 KTIAA
+778 KTVPA
-783 KGRPFKSDV
+783 KGRPFNTET
-792 ESYVLQVSP
+792 ESYILQVSP

-815 AVSKEIDDF
+815 AESKEIENF
-824 KSINM
+824 KAINM
-829 HKKLDVEKEENINW
+829 RRKFETEEVENDHW
-843 DYFVNLPEYDRT
+843 DYFIDLPDYDRA

-879 GCGETPYIKLLTQL
+879 GCGETPYIKMLTQL
-893 FGDSILIA
+893 YGDSILIA

-914 PTTPYKTNEFG
+914 PTTPFKRNEAG

-938 AEFGLGMKLALSKK
+938 AEFGFGMKLALTKK
-952 QEIAVDLLKSLELLV
+952 QEIAIDLLGSLKKEL
-967 GSEIVEAILN
+967 GSELVEAILS
-977 NPEETEIQKAKK
+977 NPEDTEAQKKEKFEHLDILDTNLKSLADNPKAKK
-989 IDDIEILKKTLKTI
+989 LSK
-1003 DNDDDAV
+1003 
-1010 KLNQLT
+1010 LT

-1092 ALQAV
+1092 ALQAI

-1103 VAQVAIGAKDL
+1103 VAQVAIGAKDM
-1114 QTLKAIEEAM
+1114 QTLKAIEEAA
-1124 AYPGPSI
+1124 AYPGPSLI
-1131 IIAYSHCGE
+1131 VAYSHCGE

-1145 KDGALQQEK
+1145 KEGATQQEK

-1175 FKLDSKAPSLPL
+1175 FRLDSKEPSRPL
-1187 SDFMYNETRFTRV
+1187 EDFMYNETRFTRV
-1200 VKENAELGESL
+1200 VKENKALGEKL
-1211 LKQAQEEVNNKWER
+1211 LVQAQEEVDTKWER
-1225 LDLYRNM
+1225 LELYRNM

>member
-1 MSDFFYSQKYFNN
+1 MMKKFP
-14 FNRTLFWVSSV
+14 
-25 TDISHSI
+25 
-32 YKSQFLLSLHLLKL
+32 
-46 KRVLNN
+46 
-52 KCIMEKEVQ
+52 

-96 VDVYSSNG
+96 VDVYSSKGQN
-104 ETNIWNNIPRIV
+104 NIWGNIPRIV

-159 ELLPTVI
+159 ELLPSVI
-166 HVAARTIATHALSIF
+166 HVAARTVATHALSIF

-200 GSVQEAQDFALIS
+200 GSVQEAMDFALIS
-213 QTATLKSRIPFLNI
+213 QVASLRTRVPFLNI

-243 SDNTIKSMM
+243 PDDIIEAMM
-252 PEDKIMA
+252 PEDKIME

-269 PVVRGTSQNPDV
+269 PVIRGTSQNPDV
-281 FFQAREAANTF
+281 FFQAREASNPF
-292 YDKVP
+292 YEKVP
-297 EIVQNTMDEF
+297 GIVQEVMDEF
-307 YKHTGRKY
+307 YEHTGRKY
-315 SLFYYVGHQEAEKLI
+315 SIFYYLGHPEAERVV
-330 VIMGSGQGPVLE
+330 VIMGSGQGAVRE
-342 AVDTM
+342 AVEAMANKD
-347 VKNGEKVGA
+347 EKVGVVF
-356 IIVRLFR
+356 VRLYR
-363 PFSISHFI
+363 PFSVSHFI
-371 DAIPKTVKNVAVL
+371 ESLPLSVKKIAVL

-397 YLDIVTAFNESNRD
+397 YQDVITALVESDRN
-411 MPRIIG
+411 ISVIG
-417 GRFGLSSKEFDPA
+417 GRYGLSSKEFTPQ
-430 MVKSVYDEL
+430 MVKGVFDEL
-439 DKDIPKNHFTIGIND
+439 TKEKPKNHFTVGIND
-454 DVSHTSLEIGSRL
+454 DISHTSLESDDNFK
-467 ETVKSTFNCMFY
+467 VKSTTINCMFY

-496 IGETTDNY
+496 IGDTTDNY

-510 YDSKKAGAQTV
+510 YDSKKAGAQTI

-526 GPKPIYSTYLIH
+526 GPEPIYSSYLID
-538 KANFIAC
+538 KADFIAS
-545 HQFNFIEKYDILKNI
+545 HQFNFIERYDMLADLKP
-560 KKGGTFLLNAPFS
+560 GGTFLLNSPFS
-573 NETIWNN
+573 KEDIWDK
-580 LPRRMQEEI
+580 LPKKMQEGI
-589 IENELEFYVIDA
+589 IEKEAKFYVVDA
-601 TNVAQ
+601 TKVAH
-606 EAKLGKRTNTIL
+606 EADLGKRTNTVL

-629 PKEEAIEKIKNAIV
+629 PKDEAIQKIKDAIV
-643 KSYAHKGDKVVQMNF
+643 KSYTHKGDAVVQMNF

-667 LQKVDYPKKITNNRE
+667 LYQVDYPKEVSSEKGLLSAMTNAPD
-682 LKSMMTGTDDPF
+682 GF
-694 VKEILGKILAGK
+694 VKNVLEKILGGH

-719 TFPTGTTQYEKRGIA
+719 TFPTGTTQYEKSGIA
-734 DFIPIWDDEHLCTQ
+734 NFIPIWDDEVLCTQ
-748 CNKCVVICPHAAIRA
+748 CNKCVAICPHAAIRA
-763 KVVSNTDLVDAPKTL
+763 KVVPNEVMADAPGSL
-778 KTIAA
+778 KSVPA
-783 KGRPFKSDV
+783 KGRPFTAET

-815 AVSKEIDDF
+815 AESKEIEDF
-824 KSINM
+824 KAINM
-829 HKKLDVEKEENINW
+829 RKKLDFDEVENVNW
-843 DYFVNLPEYDRT
+843 DYFINLPDYDRA

-879 GCGETPYIKLLTQL
+879 GCGETPYIKMLTQL
-893 FGDSILIA
+893 YGDSILIA

-914 PTTPYKTNEFG
+914 PTTPYKTNKEG

-938 AEFGLGMKLALSKK
+938 AEFGFGMKLALTKK
-952 QEIAVDLLKSLELLV
+952 QEIAVNLLENLKNVVGAELT
-967 GSEIVEAILN
+967 EAILN
-977 NPEETEIQKAKK
+977 NPEETEAERSQKFVDIDKLKEVLSTKK
-989 IDDIEILKKTLKTI
+989 
-1003 DNDDDAV
+1003 DNPEAV
-1010 KLNQLT
+1010 KLSQLT
-1016 EYLRRKAV
+1016 EYLRKKGV

-1037 YGGVDHVLASGEDI
+1037 FGGVDHVLASGEDV

-1086 TSKKSL
+1086 TGKKSL

-1097 SYENVY
+1097 SYGNVY
-1103 VAQVAIGAKDL
+1103 VAQVAMGAKDL
-1114 QTLKAIEEAM
+1114 HTLKAIEEAA
-1124 AYPGPSI
+1124 AYPGPSLI
-1131 IIAYSHCGE
+1131 VAYSHCGE

-1145 KDGALQQEK
+1145 KDGASQQQK

-1163 FRFNPSKPKGKK
+1163 FRFDPSKPKGKK
-1175 FKLDSKAPSLPL
+1175 FRLDSKAPTAPL

-1200 VKENAELGESL
+1200 VKENAELGAEL
-1211 LKQAQEEVNNKWER
+1211 LKQAQEEVETKWER
-1225 LDLYRNM
+1225 LELFREM

>member
-1 MSDFFYSQKYFNN
+1 MKE
-14 FNRTLFWVSSV
+14 
-25 TDISHSI
+25 
-32 YKSQFLLSLHLLKL
+32 KSK
-46 KRVLNN
+46 
-52 KCIMEKEVQ
+52 

-96 VDVYSSNG
+96 VDVYSSKG
-104 ETNIWNNIPRIV
+104 QKNIWENIPRIV

-146 LLLMIPNMYKIAG
+146 LLLMIPNMYKMAG
-159 ELLPTVI
+159 ELLPSVI

-181 GDHSDVMATRQTGF
+181 GDHSDVMAARQTGF

-213 QTATLKSRIPFLNI
+213 QVATLKSRIPFMNI

-236 ISKIDAI
+236 ISKIDGI
-243 SDNTIKSMM
+243 TDEVIKAMM
-252 PEDKIMA
+252 PEDEIMA
-259 HKKRSLDPDH
+259 HKKRSLDPDN
-269 PVVRGTSQNPDV
+269 PVIRGTSQNPDV
-281 FFQAREAANTF
+281 FFQAREAANLY

-297 EIVQNTMDEF
+297 GIVEDTMDEF

-315 SLFYYVGHQEAEKLI
+315 SLFYYVGHPEAEKVVI
-330 VIMGSGQGPVLE
+330 IMGSGQGPVME

-363 PFSISHFI
+363 PFSISHFV
-371 DAIPKTVKNVAVL
+371 DALPKTVKKVAVL
-384 DRTKEPGSIGEPL
+384 DRTKEPGSLGEPL
-397 YLDIVTAFNESNRD
+397 YQDVLTAFLESDRA
-411 MPRIIG
+411 MPEIIG
-417 GRFGLSSKEFDPA
+417 GRYGLSSKEFDPA
-430 MVKSVYDEL
+430 MVKAVYDEL
-439 DKDIPKNHFTIGIND
+439 DKEQPLNHFTVGIND
-454 DVSHTSLEIGSRL
+454 DVSFRSLDIGDRL
-467 ETVKSTFNCMFY
+467 QTVKTTFNCMFY

-560 KKGGTFLLNAPFS
+560 KKGGTFLLNSPFDKDAVW
-573 NETIWNN
+573 EI
-580 LPRRMQEEI
+580 LPKKMQEEI
-589 IENELEFYVIDA
+589 VENELEFYVIDA
-601 TNVAQ
+601 SKVAQ
-606 EAKLGKRTNTIL
+606 EANLGKRTNTIL

-623 AISGIL
+623 AISGVL
-629 PKEEAIEKIKNAIV
+629 PKDEAIQKIKEAIV
-643 KSYAHKGDKVVQMNF
+643 KSYSKKGDAVVQMNF

-667 LQKVDYPKKITNNRE
+667 LQKVDYPNQITSDTE
-682 LKSMMTGTDDPF
+682 LKPMMTGTEDPF
-694 VKEILGKILAGK
+694 VKEVLGKILAGK

-734 DFIPIWDDEHLCTQ
+734 GEVPVWDGEDICTQ

-763 KVVSNTDLVDAPKTL
+763 KVVSNEEMVGAPSTL
-778 KTIAA
+778 KSVPA
-783 KGRPFKSDV
+783 KGRPFNSEE

-801 EDCTGCDLC
+801 QDCTGCDLC

-815 AVSKEIDDF
+815 AVSKEDPDF
-824 KSINM
+824 KAINM
-829 HKKLDVEKEENINW
+829 HSKLKVEAAEDPNW
-843 DYFVNLPEYDRT
+843 DYFINLPDYNRT
-855 ALQITN
+855 ELQITN

-893 FGDSILIA
+893 YGDSILIA

-914 PTTPYKTNEFG
+914 PTTPYKTNQFG

-952 QEIAVDLLKSLELLV
+952 QEVSVNLLKGLRQEV
-967 GSEIVEAILN
+967 GSELVDAILN
-977 NPEETEIQKAKK
+977 NPENNEAEKEENFANLDKLKAKLAG
-989 IDDIEILKKTLKTI
+989 INNADAKKLS
-1003 DNDDDAV
+1003 
-1010 KLNQLT
+1010 QLT
-1016 EYLRRKAV
+1016 EYLRKKSV

-1037 YGGVDHVLASGEDI
+1037 FGGVDHVLASGENI

-1059 VYSNT
+1059 IYSNT
-1064 GGQTSKATPLGASAK
+1064 GGQMSKATPLGASAK
-1079 FSVSGKR
+1079 FAVSGKR
-1086 TSKKSL
+1086 TGKKSL

-1097 SYENVY
+1097 SYGSVY
-1103 VAQVAIGAKDL
+1103 VAQIAVGAKDL
-1114 QTLKAIEEAM
+1114 QTLKAIEEAE
-1124 AYPGPSI
+1124 AYDGPSLI
-1131 IIAYSHCGE
+1131 VAYSHCGD

-1163 FRFNPSKPKGKK
+1163 FRFDPSKPKGKK
-1175 FKLDSKAPSLPL
+1175 FRLDSKAPSKPL
-1187 SDFMYNETRFTRV
+1187 SHFMYNETRFTRV
-1200 VKENAELGESL
+1200 VKDDAELGAKL
-1211 LKQAQEEVNNKWER
+1211 LKQAQEEVETRWER
-1225 LDLYRNM
+1225 LELYRDM

>member
-1 MSDFFYSQKYFNN
+1 MMKKFP
-14 FNRTLFWVSSV
+14 
-25 TDISHSI
+25 
-32 YKSQFLLSLHLLKL
+32 
-46 KRVLNN
+46 
-52 KCIMEKEVQ
+52 

-96 VDVYSSNG
+96 VDVYSSKGQN
-104 ETNIWNNIPRIV
+104 NIWGNIPRIV

-159 ELLPTVI
+159 ELLPSVI
-166 HVAARTIATHALSIF
+166 HVAARTVATHALSIF

-200 GSVQEAQDFALIS
+200 GSVQEAMDFALIS
-213 QTATLKSRIPFLNI
+213 QVASLRTRVPFLNI

-243 SDNTIKSMM
+243 PDDIIEAMM
-252 PEDKIMA
+252 PEDKIME

-269 PVVRGTSQNPDV
+269 PVIRGTSQNPDV
-281 FFQAREAANTF
+281 FFQAREASNPF
-292 YDKVP
+292 YEKVP
-297 EIVQNTMDEF
+297 GIVQEVMDEF
-307 YKHTGRKY
+307 YEHTGRKY
-315 SLFYYVGHQEAEKLI
+315 SIFYYLGHPEAERVV
-330 VIMGSGQGPVLE
+330 VIMGSGQGAVRE
-342 AVDTM
+342 AVEAMANKD
-347 VKNGEKVGA
+347 EKVGVVF
-356 IIVRLFR
+356 VRLYR
-363 PFSISHFI
+363 PFSVSHFI
-371 DAIPKTVKNVAVL
+371 ESLPLSVKKIAVL

-397 YLDIVTAFNESNRD
+397 YQDVITALVESDRN
-411 MPRIIG
+411 ISVIG
-417 GRFGLSSKEFDPA
+417 GRYGLSSKEFTPQ
-430 MVKSVYDEL
+430 MVKGVFDEL
-439 DKDIPKNHFTIGIND
+439 TKEKPKNHFTVGIND
-454 DVSHTSLEIGSRL
+454 DISHTSLESDDNFK
-467 ETVKSTFNCMFY
+467 VKSTTINCMFY

-496 IGETTDNY
+496 IGDTTDNY

-510 YDSKKAGAQTV
+510 YDSKKAGAQTI

-526 GPKPIYSTYLIH
+526 GPEPIYSSYLID
-538 KANFIAC
+538 KADFIAS
-545 HQFNFIEKYDILKNI
+545 HQFNFIERYDMLADLKP
-560 KKGGTFLLNAPFS
+560 GGTFLLNSPFS
-573 NETIWNN
+573 KEDIWDK
-580 LPRRMQEEI
+580 LPKKMQEGI
-589 IENELEFYVIDA
+589 IEKEAKFYVVDA
-601 TNVAQ
+601 TKVAH
-606 EAKLGKRTNTIL
+606 EADLGKRTNTVL

-629 PKEEAIEKIKNAIV
+629 PKDEAIQKIKDAIV
-643 KSYAHKGDKVVQMNF
+643 KSYTHKGDAVVQMNF

-667 LQKVDYPKKITNNRE
+667 LYQVDYPKEVSSEKGLLSAMTNAPD
-682 LKSMMTGTDDPF
+682 GF
-694 VKEILGKILAGK
+694 VKNVLEKILGGH

-719 TFPTGTTQYEKRGIA
+719 TFPTGTTQYEKSGIA
-734 DFIPIWDDEHLCTQ
+734 NFIPIWDDEVLCTQ
-748 CNKCVVICPHAAIRA
+748 CNKCVAICPHAAIRA
-763 KVVSNTDLVDAPKTL
+763 KVVPNEVMADAPGSL
-778 KTIAA
+778 KSVPA
-783 KGRPFKSDV
+783 KGRPFTAET

-815 AVSKEIDDF
+815 AESKEIEDF
-824 KSINM
+824 KAINM
-829 HKKLDVEKEENINW
+829 RKKLDFDEVENVNW
-843 DYFVNLPEYDRT
+843 DYFINLPDYDRA

-879 GCGETPYIKLLTQL
+879 GCGETPYIKMLTQL
-893 FGDSILIA
+893 YGDSILIA

-914 PTTPYKTNEFG
+914 PTTPYKTNKEG

-938 AEFGLGMKLALSKK
+938 AEFGFGMKLALTKK
-952 QEIAVDLLKSLELLV
+952 QEIAVNLLENLKNVVGAELT
-967 GSEIVEAILN
+967 EAILN
-977 NPEETEIQKAKK
+977 NPEETEAERSQKFVDIDKLKEVLSTKK
-989 IDDIEILKKTLKTI
+989 
-1003 DNDDDAV
+1003 DNPDAV
-1010 KLNQLT
+1010 KLSQLT
-1016 EYLRRKAV
+1016 EYLRKKGV

-1037 YGGVDHVLASGEDI
+1037 FGGVDHVLASGEDV

-1086 TSKKSL
+1086 TGKKSL

-1097 SYENVY
+1097 SYGNVY
-1103 VAQVAIGAKDL
+1103 VAQVAMGAKDL
-1114 QTLKAIEEAM
+1114 HTLKAIEEAA
-1124 AYPGPSI
+1124 AYPGPSLI
-1131 IIAYSHCGE
+1131 VAYSHCGE

-1145 KDGALQQEK
+1145 KDGASQQQK

-1163 FRFNPSKPKGKK
+1163 FRFDPSKPKGKK
-1175 FKLDSKAPSLPL
+1175 FRLDSKAPTAPL

-1200 VKENAELGESL
+1200 VKENAELGAEL
-1211 LKQAQEEVNNKWER
+1211 LKQAQEEVETKWER
-1225 LDLYRNM
+1225 LELFREM

>member
-1 MSDFFYSQKYFNN
+1 
-14 FNRTLFWVSSV
+14 
-25 TDISHSI
+25 
-32 YKSQFLLSLHLLKL
+32 
-46 KRVLNN
+46 
-52 KCIMEKEVQ
+52 MEKASG
-61 KLICDANEAVARV
+61 KLICDGNEAVARV

-96 VDVYSSNG
+96 VDVFSAKG
-104 ETNIWNNIPRIV
+104 EKNIWGNIPRIV

-126 AVHGSLQAGALTTT
+126 AVHGSLLGGALTTT

-166 HVAARTIATHALSIF
+166 HVASRTVATHALSIF
-181 GDHSDVMATRQTGF
+181 ADHSDVMAARQTGF
-195 SMLFG
+195 AMLFG

-213 QTATLKSRIPFLNI
+213 QVATLRSRVPFMNI

-236 ISKIDAI
+236 ISKIVPLKDE
-243 SDNTIKSMM
+243 TIRSMM
-252 PEDKIMA
+252 PEEKIME
-259 HKKRSLDPDH
+259 HKGRSLDPDH
-269 PVVRGTSQNPDV
+269 PTIKGTSQNPDV
-281 FFQAREAANTF
+281 FFQAREAANT
-292 YDKVP
+292 YYNNTP
-297 EIVQNTMDEF
+297 EIVQETMDEF
-307 YKHTGRKY
+307 HKLTGRRY
-315 SLFYYVGHQEAEKLI
+315 SLFYYVGHPEAEKVA
-330 VIMGSGQGPVLE
+330 VIMGSGQGPVME
-342 AVDTM
+342 TIDTM

-363 PFSISHFI
+363 PFSLEHFTN
-371 DAIPKTVKNVAVL
+371 ALPKTVKKIAVL
-384 DRTKEPGSIGEPL
+384 DRTKEPGSMGEPL
-397 YLDIVTAFNESNRD
+397 YQDIVTAISESKRD
-411 MPRIIG
+411 ITTIIG
-417 GRFGLSSKEFDPA
+417 GRYGLSSKEFDPA
-430 MVKSVYDEL
+430 MVKSVLDEL
-439 DKDIPKNHFTIGIND
+439 DKENPKNHFTIGIND
-454 DVSHTSLEIGSRL
+454 DVSHTSLEIGERL
-467 ETVKSTFNCMFY
+467 HTVKTTFNCMFY

-496 IGETTDNY
+496 IGETTDNH

-526 GPKPIYSTYLIH
+526 GPDPIYSTYLIH
-538 KANFIAC
+538 KADFIAC
-545 HQFNFIEKYDILKNI
+545 HQYNFIEKYDILKSI

-573 NETIWNN
+573 KDDIWDR
-580 LPRRMQEEI
+580 LTKKMQEEI
-589 IENELEFYVIDA
+589 VENELDFYVIDA
-601 TNVAQ
+601 SKVAHEQ
-606 EAKLGKRTNTIL
+606 KLGKRTNTIL

-623 AISGIL
+623 AISGVL
-629 PKEEAIEKIKNAIV
+629 PKDEAIQKIKDAIV
-643 KSYAHKGDKVVQMNF
+643 KTYSHKGESIVKKNF
-658 NAVDKSLEN
+658 NAVDASLAN
-667 LQKVDYPKKITNNRE
+667 LQKVDYPKKVTSDKE
-682 LKSMMTGTDDPF
+682 LKPIMTGNPDPF
-694 VKEILGKILAGK
+694 VMEVLGKILAGR
-706 GDELPVSAFPVDG
+706 GDDLPVSAFPVDG
-719 TFPTGTTQYEKRGIA
+719 TFPVGTTQYEKRGIA
-734 DFIPIWDDEHLCTQ
+734 DYIPVWDDVDLCTQ
-748 CNKCVVICPHAAIRA
+748 CNKCIAICPHAAIRA
-763 KVVSNTDLVDAPKTL
+763 KVVPNEELANAPASL
-778 KTIAA
+778 KSVAA
-783 KGRPFKSDV
+783 KGRPFNKEED
-792 ESYVLQVSP
+792 SYVLQVSP

-815 AVSKEIDDF
+815 AISKEIEDF
-824 KSINM
+824 KAINM
-829 HKKLDVEKEENINW
+829 HKKLDVEKEENPNW
-843 DYFVNLPEYDRT
+843 DYFTELSNYDRS

-893 FGDSILIA
+893 YGDSILIA

-914 PTTPYKTNEFG
+914 PTTPYKTNEAG

-938 AEFGLGMKLALSKK
+938 AEFGLGMKLALTKK
-952 QEIAVDLLKSLELLV
+952 QEIAFQLLKEIESELDSNLVASILE
-967 GSEIVEAILN
+967 
-977 NPEETEIQKAKK
+977 NPEKTEEQKAKK
-989 IDDIEILKKTLKTI
+989 IEDIDVLNLQLVALKG
-1003 DNDDDAV
+1003 NPDAR
-1010 KLNQLT
+1010 KLAQMT

-1114 QTLKAIEEAM
+1114 QTLKAIEEAE

-1145 KDGALQQEK
+1145 ADGALQQAK
-1154 AVETGYWPL
+1154 AVNSGYWPL
-1163 FRFNPSKPKGKK
+1163 FRFDPSKPKGKK
-1175 FKLDSKAPSLPL
+1175 FRLDSKEPSIPL
-1187 SDFMYNETRFTRV
+1187 KEFMYGETRFSRV
-1200 VKENAELGESL
+1200 AKENKELGASL
-1211 LKQAQEEVNNKWER
+1211 LEQAQEEVLNKWER
-1225 LDLYRNM
+1225 LELYRNM

>member
-1 MSDFFYSQKYFNN
+1 
-14 FNRTLFWVSSV
+14 
-25 TDISHSI
+25 
-32 YKSQFLLSLHLLKL
+32 
-46 KRVLNN
+46 
-52 KCIMEKEVQ
+52 MEKVFE

-96 VDVYSSNG
+96 VDVYSSKG
-104 ETNIWNNIPRIV
+104 QKNIWNNIPRIV

-126 AVHGSLQAGALTTT
+126 AVHGALQTGALTTT

-159 ELLPTVI
+159 ELLPSVI

-195 SMLFG
+195 AMLFG
-200 GSVQEAQDFALIS
+200 SSVQEAQDFALIS
-213 QTATLKSRIPFLNI
+213 QVATLKSRVPFLNI

-243 SDNTIKSMM
+243 PDSIIKAMI
-252 PEDKIMA
+252 PEDKIME

-269 PVVRGTSQNPDV
+269 PVIRGTSQNPDV
-281 FFQAREAANTF
+281 FFQAREAANV
-292 YDKVP
+292 YYERVP
-297 EIVQNTMDEF
+297 DIVQKTMDEF
-307 YKHTGRKY
+307 YNHTGRRY
-315 SLFYYVGHQEAEKLI
+315 NLFDYIGHPEAERVI
-330 VIMGSGQGPVLE
+330 IIMGSGEG
-342 AVDTM
+342 AVKET
-347 VKNGEKVGA
+347 VHELIERGEKVGA
-356 IIVRLFR
+356 LLVRLYR
-363 PFSISHFI
+363 PFTIDKFI
-371 DAIPKTVKNVAVL
+371 EVLPKTVKKIAVL

-397 YLDIVTAFNESNRD
+397 YLDVISALTESGID
-411 MPRIIG
+411 MPKVIG
-417 GRFGLSSKEFDPA
+417 GRYGLSSKEFTPR
-430 MVKSVYDEL
+430 MVKGIYDEL
-439 DKDIPKNHFTIGIND
+439 LKAKPKNHFTVGIND
-454 DVSHTSLEIGSRL
+454 DVTYTNLDIDEDFTIKR
-467 ETVKSTFNCMFY
+467 TTINCMFY

-510 YDSKKAGAQTV
+510 YDSKKAGAQTI

-526 GPKPIYSTYLIH
+526 GPDPIHSTYLID
-538 KANFIAC
+538 KADFIAS
-545 HQFNFIEKYDILKNI
+545 HQFNFIEKYNMLSDLKQ
-560 KKGGTFLLNAPFS
+560 GGTFLLNSPFS
-573 NETIWNN
+573 KDEIWDV
-580 LPRRMQEEI
+580 LPEKVQKEI
-589 IENELEFYVIDA
+589 IKKEAEFYIVDA
-601 TNVAQ
+601 SRVAQ
-606 EAKLGKRTNTIL
+606 EANLGKRANTVL

-629 PKEEAIEKIKNAIV
+629 PKEEAIQKIKNAIV
-643 KSYAHKGDKVVQMNF
+643 KSYSHKGEKVIKMNF
-658 NAVDKSLEN
+658 NAVDKAIEN
-667 LQKVDYPKKITNNRE
+667 LQKVDYPKSSTSEKP
-682 LKSMMTGTDDPF
+682 LLSAMTDAPDGF
-694 VKEILGKILAGK
+694 VKEVLEKILAGA

-734 DFIPIWDDEHLCTQ
+734 DFIPIWDDASLCTQ
-748 CNKCVVICPHAAIRA
+748 CNKCVVICPHAAIRS
-763 KVVSNTDLVDAPKTL
+763 KVVSNDLLAHAPQSL
-778 KTIAA
+778 KSVPA
-783 KGRPFKSDV
+783 KGRPFDAV
-792 ESYVLQVSP
+792 TESYVLQVSP

-829 HKKLDVEKEENINW
+829 RKKLDVITEEVANW
-843 DYFVNLPEYDRT
+843 DYFVNLPYYDRNE
-855 ALQITN
+855 LQITN
-861 VKGSQF
+861 IKGSQF

-893 FGDSILIA
+893 YGDSILIA

-914 PTTPYKTNEFG
+914 PTTPYKTNAFG

-938 AEFGLGMKLALSKK
+938 AEFGLGMRLALTKK
-952 QEIAVDLLKSLELLV
+952 QEIAVDLLKSLEPLV
-967 GSEIVEAILN
+967 GSDIVESIVT
-977 NPEETEIQKAKK
+977 NPEVTETEKSKKLADIQ
-989 IDDIEILKKTLKTI
+989 ELKTI
-1003 DNDDDAV
+1003 LHTLDKNDDAI
-1010 KLNQLT
+1010 KLNNLS
-1016 EYLRRKAV
+1016 EYLRKKAV
-1024 WILGGDGWAYDIG
+1024 WIIGGDGWAYDIG

-1051 NIMVLDTE
+1051 NILILDTE

-1092 ALQAV
+1092 GLQAI
-1097 SYENVY
+1097 SYQNVY

-1114 QTLKAIEEAM
+1114 QTLKALEEAA
-1124 AYPGPSI
+1124 AYPGPSV

-1145 KDGALQQEK
+1145 KHGPEQQEK
-1154 AVETGYWPL
+1154 AVDSGYWPL
-1163 FRFNPSKPKGKK
+1163 FRFDPLQPKGKK
-1175 FKLDSKAPSLPL
+1175 FKLDSKKPTIPL

-1200 VKENAELGESL
+1200 VKDDAVLGKSL
-1211 LKQAQEEVNNKWER
+1211 LNQAQEEVDTKWER
-1225 LDLYRNM
+1225 LELYRDM

>member
-1 MSDFFYSQKYFNN
+1 MNNKSQK
-14 FNRTLFWVSSV
+14 
-25 TDISHSI
+25 I
-32 YKSQFLLSLHLLKL
+32 
-46 KRVLNN
+46 
-52 KCIMEKEVQ
+52 
-61 KLICDANEAVARV
+61 ICDANEAVAIV
-74 AHKTNEVCAIYPITP
+74 SHKTNEVCAIYPITP

-96 VDVYSSNG
+96 VDVYSSKG
-104 ETNIWNNIPRIV
+104 QKNIWGNVPRII
-116 EMQSEGGAAG
+116 EMQSEGGASG
-126 AVHGSLQAGALTTT
+126 TVHGSLQAGALTTT

-200 GSVQEAQDFALIS
+200 GSVQEAMDFALIS
-213 QTATLKSRIPFLNI
+213 QVATLRSRIPFLNI

-243 SDNTIKSMM
+243 PDDVIKAMM
-252 PEDKIMA
+252 PEDKIMD

-269 PVVRGTSQNPDV
+269 PVIRGTSQNPDV
-281 FFQAREAANTF
+281 FFQAREAANLF
-292 YDKVP
+292 YEKVP

-307 YKHTGRKY
+307 YEHTGRKY
-315 SLFYYVGHQEAEKLI
+315 SLFYYIGHPEAERVI
-330 VIMGSGQGPVLE
+330 IIMGSGEGPARE
-342 AVDTM
+342 TVDTM
-347 VKNGEKVGA
+347 VNQNEKVGA
-356 IIVRLFR
+356 LFVRLFR

-371 DAIPKTVKNVAVL
+371 EELPKSVKKIAVL
-384 DRTKEPGSIGEPL
+384 DRTKEPGSTGEPL
-397 YLDIVTAFNESNRD
+397 YQDVVTAFAESNRK
-411 MPRIIG
+411 MPAIVG
-417 GRFGLSSKEFDPA
+417 GRYGLSSKEFTPA
-430 MVKSVYDEL
+430 MVKGIYDEL
-439 DKDIPKNHFTIGIND
+439 TKATPKNHFTIGIND
-454 DVSHTSLEIGSRL
+454 DVSHTSLAYNP
-467 ETVKSTFNCMFY
+467 VFSTSKKTINCMFY

-510 YDSKKAGAQTV
+510 YDSKKAGAQTI

-526 GPKPIYSTYLIH
+526 GPEPIYSSYLINT
-538 KANFIAC
+538 ADFIAC

-560 KKGGTFLLNAPFS
+560 KKGGTFLLNSPYS
-573 NETIWNN
+573 NKDIWDV
-580 LPRRMQEEI
+580 LPQIMQEEI
-589 IENELEFYVIDA
+589 IDKELNFYVIDA
-601 TNVAQ
+601 TKVAH

-629 PKEEAIEKIKNAIV
+629 PKEEAIQKIKDAII
-643 KSYAHKGDKVVQMNF
+643 KSYSHKGDKVVQMNF

-667 LQKVDYPKKITNNRE
+667 LQQVMYSKRITTE
-682 LKSMMTGTDDPF
+682 KQLKPMMTGDPDPF
-694 VKEILGKILAGK
+694 VKEVLGMILAGK

-734 DFIPIWDDEHLCTQ
+734 DFIPVWDDENLCTQ
-748 CNKCVVICPHAAIRA
+748 CNKCVAICPHAAIRA
-763 KVVSNTDLVDAPKTL
+763 TVVSNEDLTGAPKSL
-778 KTIAA
+778 KTVPA
-783 KGRPFKSDV
+783 KGRPFNSKT

-815 AVSKEIDDF
+815 AISKEIDDF

-829 HKKLDVEKEENINW
+829 RKKIDVDVEENINW
-843 DYFVNLPEYDRT
+843 DYFINLPNYDRT

-893 FGDSILIA
+893 YGDSILIA

-914 PTTPYKTNEFG
+914 PTTPYKTNKFG

-967 GSEIVEAILN
+967 GSEIVEAILT
-977 NPEETEIQKAKK
+977 NPEETEAQKAEKFK
-989 IDDIEILKKTLKTI
+989 QIETLKKTLAYL
-1003 DNDDDAV
+1003 DNDVDAV
-1010 KLNQLT
+1010 KLDQLT
-1016 EYLRRKAV
+1016 DYLRKKAV

-1037 YGGVDHVLASGEDI
+1037 YGGVDHVLSSGEDI

-1092 ALQAV
+1092 ALQAI

-1103 VAQVAIGAKDL
+1103 VAQVAMGAKDL
-1114 QTLKAIEEAM
+1114 QTLKAIEEAA

-1145 KDGALQQEK
+1145 KYGATQQQK

-1163 FRFNPSKPKGKK
+1163 FRFDPSKPKGKK
-1175 FKLDSKAPSLPL
+1175 FKLDSKPPSAPL
-1187 SDFMYNETRFTRV
+1187 SEFMYNETRFTRV
-1200 VKENAELGESL
+1200 VKDDAELGAKL
-1211 LKQAQEEVNNKWER
+1211 LKQAQEEVETKWER
-1225 LDLYRNM
+1225 LELFRSM

>member
-1 MSDFFYSQKYFNN
+1 
-14 FNRTLFWVSSV
+14 
-25 TDISHSI
+25 
-32 YKSQFLLSLHLLKL
+32 
-46 KRVLNN
+46 
-52 KCIMEKEVQ
+52 MEKKFQ

-96 VDVYSSNG
+96 VDVFSAKG
-104 ETNIWNNIPRIV
+104 EKNIWENIPRIV

-166 HVAARTIATHALSIF
+166 HVASRTVATHALSIF
-181 GDHSDVMATRQTGF
+181 SDHSDVMAARQTGF
-195 SMLFG
+195 AMLFG

-213 QTATLKSRIPFLNI
+213 QVATLKSRVPFLNI

-236 ISKIDAI
+236 ISKID
-243 SDNTIKSMM
+243 TIPNSIIKEMM
-252 PEDKIMA
+252 PEKKIMD

-281 FFQAREAANTF
+281 FFQAREAANL
-292 YDKVP
+292 YYQKVP
-297 EIVQNTMDEF
+297 DIVQRTMNEF
-307 YKHTGRKY
+307 YTHTGRRY
-315 SLFYYVGHQEAEKLI
+315 NLFYYIGHPKAEKVL
-330 VIMGSGQGPVLE
+330 VIMGSGQGPVME
-342 AVDTM
+342 AVETM

-371 DAIPKTVKNVAVL
+371 DALPKTVSKVVVL

-397 YLDIVTAFNESNRD
+397 YLDVVSAFVESSRTI
-411 MPRIIG
+411 PKILG
-417 GRFGLSSKEFDPA
+417 GRYGLSSKEFDPA
-430 MVKSVYDEL
+430 MVKAVYDEL
-439 DKDIPKNHFTIGIND
+439 DKENSKNHFTVGIND
-454 DVSHTSLEIGSRL
+454 DVSYTSLQIGERL
-467 ETVKSTFNCMFY
+467 DTIKTTFNCMFY

-538 KANFIAC
+538 KADFIAC

-573 NETIWNN
+573 NEEIWDK
-580 LPRRMQEEI
+580 LPRKMQEEI
-589 IENELEFYVIDA
+589 IENDLEFYVIDA
-601 TNVAQ
+601 SEVALK
-606 EAKLGKRTNTIL
+606 AKLGKRTNTVL

-623 AISGIL
+623 AISGVL
-629 PKEEAIEKIKNAIV
+629 PKAEAIQKIKDAIV
-643 KSYAHKGDKVVQMNF
+643 KSYGYKGDDVVQMNF
-658 NAVDKSLEN
+658 DAVDTSLEN
-667 LQKVDYPKKITNNRE
+667 LQKVNYPKETSNDRE
-682 LKSMMTGTDDPF
+682 LKPMMTGADDPF
-694 VKEILGKILAGK
+694 VREILGKILAGR

-719 TFPTGTTQYEKRGIA
+719 TFPTGTTQFEKRGIA
-734 DFIPIWDDEHLCTQ
+734 DFIPVWDDEHLCTQ
-748 CNKCVVICPHAAIRA
+748 CNKCIAICPHAAIRA
-763 KVVSNTDLVDAPKTL
+763 KVVSNTDLENAPLSL
-778 KTIAA
+778 KKVPAI
-783 KGRPFKSDV
+783 GRPFNKET

-815 AVSKEIDDF
+815 AVSKEVEDF

-829 HKKLDVEKEENINW
+829 RKKLNVETEENLNW
-843 DYFVNLPEYDRT
+843 NYFVNLPNYDRT

-861 VKGSQF
+861 IKGSQF

-893 FGDSILIA
+893 YGDSILIA

-914 PTTPYKTNEFG
+914 PTTPYKKNEFG

-952 QEIAVDLLKSLELLV
+952 QEIAVSLLKKLEFLV

-989 IDDIEILKKTLKTI
+989 IEDIISLKKTLKTI

-1016 EYLRRKAV
+1016 EYLRKKAV

-1092 ALQAV
+1092 ALQAI

-1103 VAQVAIGAKDL
+1103 VAQVAIGAKDM
-1114 QTLKAIEEAM
+1114 QTLKAIEEAA

-1131 IIAYSHCGE
+1131 IVAYSHCGE

-1154 AVETGYWPL
+1154 AVASGYWPL
-1163 FRFNPSKPKGKK
+1163 FRFDPAKPKGEK
-1175 FKLDSKAPSLPL
+1175 FKLDSKAPSMPL
-1187 SDFMYNETRFTRV
+1187 SDFMYNETRFSRV
-1200 VKENAELGESL
+1200 VKDDAQLGASL
-1211 LKQAQEEVNNKWER
+1211 LQQAQEEVETKWER
-1225 LDLYRNM
+1225 LELYRKM

>member
-1 MSDFFYSQKYFNN
+1 
-14 FNRTLFWVSSV
+14 
-25 TDISHSI
+25 
-32 YKSQFLLSLHLLKL
+32 
-46 KRVLNN
+46 
-52 KCIMEKEVQ
+52 MEKKFS

-96 VDVYSSNG
+96 VDVYSSKG
-104 ETNIWNNIPRIV
+104 KKNIWENVPRIV

-166 HVAARTIATHALSIF
+166 HVAARTVATHALSIF

-213 QTATLKSRIPFLNI
+213 QVATLQTRVPFLNI

-236 ISKIDAI
+236 ISKIDSI
-243 SDNTIKSMM
+243 PDEIIKAMM
-252 PEDKIMA
+252 PEDKIME

-269 PVVRGTSQNPDV
+269 PVIRGTSQNPDV
-281 FFQAREAANTF
+281 FFQAREAANSF

-297 EIVQNTMDEF
+297 ETVQSVMDEF
-307 YKHTGRKY
+307 YIHTGRRY
-315 SLFYYVGHQEAEKLI
+315 NLFDYIGHPEAERVI
-330 VIMGSGQGPVLE
+330 VIMGSGEG
-342 AVDTM
+342 AVRETVDALL
-347 VKNGEKVGA
+347 KKSEKVGA
-356 IIVRLFR
+356 LFIRLYR
-363 PFSISHFI
+363 PFPVNRFL
-371 DAIPKTVKNVAVL
+371 AELPKTAQKIAVL

-397 YLDIVTAFNESNRD
+397 YLDVITSLAESNRKK
-411 MPRIIG
+411 PVVIG
-417 GRFGLSSKEFDPA
+417 GRYGLSSKEFTPK
-430 MVKSVYDEL
+430 MVKGIYDEL
-439 DKDIPKNHFTIGIND
+439 LKDKPKNHFTVGIYD
-454 DVSHTSLEIGSRL
+454 DVTHTSLEPDDHF
-467 ETVKSTFNCMFY
+467 TVERTTVNCMFY

-510 YDSKKAGAQTV
+510 YDSKKAGAQTI

-526 GPKPIYSTYLIH
+526 GAEPIYSTYLID
-538 KANFIAC
+538 KADFIAS
-545 HQFNFIEKYDILKNI
+545 HQFNFIEKYNMLADLKQ
-560 KKGGTFLLNAPFS
+560 GGTFLLNSPFDKD
-573 NETIWNN
+573 EIWDQFPEK
-580 LPRRMQEEI
+580 LQREI
-589 IENELEFYVIDA
+589 IKKEAQLYVVDA
-601 TNVAQ
+601 NKVAQ
-606 EAKLGKRTNTIL
+606 EANLGKRTNTVL

-629 PKEEAIEKIKNAIV
+629 PKDEAIQKIKDAIV
-643 KSYAHKGDKVVQMNF
+643 KTYSHKGEKIVKMNF
-658 NAVDKSLEN
+658 DAVDKSLAG
-667 LQKVDYPKKITNNRE
+667 LQKVDYPKEVSSEKQLLSAMRNAPD
-682 LKSMMTGTDDPF
+682 GF
-694 VKEILGKILAGK
+694 VKDVLEKILAGF
-706 GDELPVSAFPVDG
+706 GDDLPVSAFPIDG

-734 DFIPIWDDEHLCTQ
+734 DFIPVWDDANLCTQ
-748 CNKCVVICPHAAIRA
+748 CNKCIAICPHAAIRA
-763 KVVSNTDLVDAPKTL
+763 KVVSNSELAGSPSSL
-778 KTIAA
+778 KAVPA
-783 KGRPFKSDV
+783 KGRPFNSEL

-815 AVSKEIDDF
+815 AVSKDVDDF
-824 KSINM
+824 KAINM
-829 HKKLDVEKEENINW
+829 RKKLDVGVEENANW
-843 DYFVNLPEYDRT
+843 DYFLTLPYYNREE
-855 ALQITN
+855 LQITN

-879 GCGETPYIKLLTQL
+879 GCGETPYIKMLTQL
-893 FGDSILIA
+893 FGDKILIA

-938 AEFGLGMKLALSKK
+938 AEFGLGMKLALTKK
-952 QEIAVDLLKSLELLV
+952 QEIAVGLLKSLELLV
-967 GSEIVEAILN
+967 GSELVDSILE
-977 NPEETEIQKAKK
+977 NPEETETQKNKK
-989 IDDIEILKKTLKTI
+989 LSDIDELKKVLSII
-1003 DNDDDAV
+1003 DNNENAN

-1016 EYLRRKAV
+1016 EYLRKKAV

-1051 NIMVLDTE
+1051 NIMVMDTE

-1064 GGQTSKATPLGASAK
+1064 GGQTSKATPLGSSAK

-1086 TSKKSL
+1086 TGKKSI

-1097 SYENVY
+1097 SYGNVY

-1114 QTLKAIEEAM
+1114 QTLKAIEEAA
-1124 AYPGPSI
+1124 AYPGPSLI
-1131 IIAYSHCGE
+1131 VAYSHCGE

-1145 KDGALQQEK
+1145 KDGAVHQEK
-1154 AVETGYWPL
+1154 AVDAGYWPL
-1163 FRFNPSKPKGKK
+1163 FRFDPAKPKGEK
-1175 FKLDSKAPSLPL
+1175 FKLDSKAPSIPL
-1187 SDFMYNETRFTRV
+1187 SDFMYKETRFSRV
-1200 VKENAELGESL
+1200 VKENAQLGAELLE
-1211 LKQAQEEVNNKWER
+1211 QAQEEVNTKWER
-1225 LDLYRNM
+1225 LELFRSL